1 VKSNM
6 AITQTLIQHK
16 FLKVLSSEN
25 MASKCSK
32 AELKELEEAEMYVA
46 HELERILRFDVL
58 DSIFYDWSAKCTH
71 DPTAFLSQKHYL
83 TYKHD
88 EVPYRSSISNFTDAN
103 GMWTKI
109 KLASNNFQYYP
120 LRNAHIVTLSD
131 LNGNWLRVN
140 THYLNSL
147 PRITEYARKWC
158 GNQTTIAC
166 LYNRERE
173 LTLVKC
179 KGRINLM
186 ILFQNL
192 EPYTEEDNTDN

>member
-1 VKSNM
+1 MS
-6 AITQTLIQHK
+6 ATQTVIQQSFK
-16 FLKVLSSEN
+16 YPIVLSSAN
-25 MASKCSK
+25 MTSKCSK
-32 AELKELEEAEMYVA
+32 AELKELDEAEMDVA

-58 DSIFYDWSAKCTH
+58 DSIFYDWSVKCTH
-71 DPTAFLSQKHYL
+71 DPTAFLARKHYV

-88 EVPYRSSISNFTDAN
+88 EIPYRSSISNFTDAN

-120 LRNAHIVTLSD
+120 LRNAQIVTLSD

-147 PRITEYARKWC
+147 PRIAEYARKWC
-158 GNQTTIAC
+158 GNETIAC

-192 EPYTEEDNTDN
+192 EPYTEADNACDN